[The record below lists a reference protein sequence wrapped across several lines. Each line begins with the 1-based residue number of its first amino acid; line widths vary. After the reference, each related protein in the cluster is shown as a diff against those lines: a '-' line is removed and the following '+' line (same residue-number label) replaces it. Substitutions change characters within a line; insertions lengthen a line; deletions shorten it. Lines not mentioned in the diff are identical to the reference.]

1 MRDSFIL
8 YTESAEQI
16 GMLTREQRGD
26 LLTAIMAY
34 ETEQLLPEM
43 DPMTAMVFSMIRQRL
58 DRDAEKYDAKRKKN
72 AENARSRW
80 DANAYDRMPKDANA
94 CDRISTDAT
103 ENGRINS
110 HSDNDPVPVPDNVP
124 DLDPD
129 NDPVPDKPKNHKARK
144 RAEVVYDPDPEVN
157 EAVKEFIRHR
167 RVLKKPMT
175 DYAVDR
181 FLAKLRGMSRDP
193 TEQVRLI
200 NTAIEH
206 GWQTVYEDKKPEG
219 KIDWSTV

>member
-1 MRDSFIL
+1 MAKNSFVIYDNWGVMVEALPNEMAGKIFKDLFVYRETGEIEEEDPALCAILALLTRKMDEDAAAYAKTCERNKKNRSGETGDGTQPNETTGDDSSRVVTTGDDWGTDTDTD
-8 YTESAEQI
+8 TESDI
-16 GMLTREQRGD
+16 DTG
-26 LLTAIMAY
+26 
-34 ETEQLLPEM
+34 
-43 DPMTAMVFSMIRQRL
+43 
-58 DRDAEKYDAKRKKN
+58 
-72 AENARSRW
+72 
-80 DANAYDRMPKDANA
+80 
-94 CDRISTDAT
+94 
-103 ENGRINS
+103 
-110 HSDNDPVPVPDNVP
+110 SDSE
-124 DLDPD
+124 
-129 NDPVPDKPKNHKARK
+129 KPKHKARK

-157 EAVKEFIRHR
+157 EAVKQFVRHR